1 MLPSRITITAAPGCM
16 PIVKD
21 ENNLSTWP
29 DFSIE
34 DLVFVVCA
42 FNIALKTRNAITAM
56 GLNTFGRFLNTLKVL
71 LIFNPCSP

>member
-1 MLPSRITITAAPGCM
+1 M

-34 DLVFVVCA
+34 DSVSTACA

-56 GLNTFGRFLNTLKVL
+56 GLNTFGRFLNALKIL
-71 LIFNPCSP
+71 LISDLFSL